1 MHKINFEI
9 MIHRINNKYCE
20 IFTFSICVHP
30 YFFFQKKVKLKSKI
44 IIIIIII
51 IRDPFHTNYWFRQ
64 SCFRQQLLLWKIYQ
78 QIYFLFPFPCRD
90 INKFYYINWLQAKFE
105 HCFSFNKDLIG
116 NWQLPQAFLQCHL
129 CCHMEIYHS
138 WLQRILR
145 CS

>member
-9 MIHRINNKYCE
+9 MIHRINNNYCE
-20 IFTFSICVHP
+20 IFTFSICMHP
-30 YFFFQKKVKLKSKI
+30 YFFFRKKSSSRAKSSSSSSSETHFILTIDLDKVVLDNSCCYGNSI
-44 IIIIIII
+44 SKFMFC
-51 IRDPFHTNYWFRQ
+51 FH
-64 SCFRQQLLLWKIYQ
+64 
-78 QIYFLFPFPCRD
+78 FPCRD
-90 INKFYYINWLQAKFE
+90 INKFDYINWLQAKFE

-116 NWQLPQAFLQCHL
+116 NLQLPQAFLQWHL

>member
-9 MIHRINNKYCE
+9 TVRSSHFQSVCIRI
-20 IFTFSICVHP
+20 
-30 YFFFQKKVKLKSKI
+30 FFQKKVKLKSK

-90 INKFYYINWLQAKFE
+90 INKFDYINWLQAKFE

-116 NWQLPQAFLQCHL
+116 NLQLPQAFLQWHL